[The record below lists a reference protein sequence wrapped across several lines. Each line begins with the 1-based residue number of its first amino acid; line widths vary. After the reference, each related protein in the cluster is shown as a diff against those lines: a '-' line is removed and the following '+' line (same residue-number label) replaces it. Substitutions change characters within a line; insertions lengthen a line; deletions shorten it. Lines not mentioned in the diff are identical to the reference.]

1 MVRPPGEGN
10 DVYIEYWGFQ
20 RLPFENVPDPRFYF
34 PSSQH
39 EEGLHRMLYAVT
51 QRKGA
56 AMLTGEVGCGK
67 TLLSREFLKQLNGG
81 QEYNVALI
89 TNPSFPVLEFLQEIL
104 YQFGVGSVPK
114 KKIAILHRLNDH
126 LLENEQ
132 KGIASVIVVDEAQA
146 VRDLQILEEL
156 RLLLNFQRNDRFLLT
171 LVLLGQPELREKLL
185 EIPQFA
191 QRIGIQ
197 YHLTPLELPDVERYV
212 KCRLKAAG
220 GSETL
225 FDADAIYLIH
235 DGSKGIPRVINHL
248 CDLCLLAGAMA
259 KLSGI
264 DGTLVQKATKNSQF
278 AAVS

>member
-1 MVRPPGEGN
+1 
-10 DVYIEYWGFQ
+10 VYVDYWGFQ
-20 RLPFENVPDPRFYF
+20 RLPFENVPDPQFYF

-39 EEGLHRMLYAVT
+39 EEGLHRMLYAVK

-81 QEYNVALI
+81 QSYDVAMI
-89 TNPSFPVLEFLQEIL
+89 ANPSFPVLEFLQEVL
-104 YQFGVGSVPK
+104 YQFGVAPTGK
-114 KKIAILHRLNDH
+114 KKIAILHRLNEH

-132 KGIASVIVVDEAQA
+132 KGVESVIVVDEAQA

-197 YHLTPLELPDVERYV
+197 YHLAPFDLPDAERYITFRV
-212 KCRLKAAG
+212 NSAG
-220 GSETL
+220 GAEGL
-225 FDADAIYLIH
+225 FERDAIFLIH
-235 DGSKGIPRVINHL
+235 QRSQGIPRLINHL
-248 CDLCLLAGAMA
+248 CDLALLAGCMA
-259 KLSGI
+259 KAPRVTAQAVESVARSG
-264 DGTLVQKATKNSQF
+264 QF
-278 AAVS
+278 AAVP